1 MSVLGRIGNIVD
13 RLGGFV
19 EVPEVARYL
28 TLPGVPQG
36 FTIPAGDA
44 GLSDR
49 HFQDLDAPG
58 LIERSQAVLFLR
70 TSNGGTSRFSV
81 RVNSASLIQHTLT
94 GDEPSPL
101 SWHVLIPAGVLK
113 PENNELVFGV
123 PAGGSVHFSD
133 VVVLYRSNKL
143 TVKRVIVDPPI
154 VNA

>member
-1 MSVLGRIGNIVD
+1 MSVFGRIGNVVD

-36 FTIPAGDA
+36 FTIPAGEA

-58 LIERSQAVLFLR
+58 LIDGAQSVLFLR

-81 RVNSASLIQHTLT
+81 RVNSASLIQHKLT

-101 SWHVLIPAGVLK
+101 SWHVLIPAGALK
-113 PENNELVFGV
+113 TENNELVFGV
-123 PAGGSVHFSD
+123 PAGGRVHFSD
-133 VVVLYRSNKL
+133 VVIMYRSNKL
-143 TVKRVIVDPPI
+143 TVKRPIVDPI

>member
-1 MSVLGRIGNIVD
+1 MSVFARIGNIID
-13 RLGGFV
+13 RLGGFI

-36 FTIPAGDA
+36 FTIPDG
-44 GLSDR
+44 GGVSDR
-49 HFQDLDAPG
+49 HFQDLQAPG
-58 LIERSQAVLFLR
+58 LIDRSQSVLFFR

-81 RVNSASLIQHTLT
+81 RVNSASLVQHKLT

-101 SWHVLIPAGVLK
+101 TWHVLIPAGALK
-113 PENNELVFGV
+113 PESNELVFGV

-143 TVKRVIVDPPI
+143 TVKRSIVDPPI